1 MADLAPTGIT
11 RASQA
16 TRLDDSKLAGETLAA
31 LDMVFKK
38 ASDGRLWIADA
49 NASLEAATSYGM
61 IISGGTAGNP
71 VIVVT
76 VGPIILAGVSMA
88 IGDAYY
94 LSRTAGK
101 IMPQAD
107 LQAGDYV
114 SYLGNATT
122 ALILDLSIKNYLTLL
137 A

>member
-1 MADLAPTGIT
+1 MADLAPTGTTLGSQST
-11 RASQA
+11 RK
-16 TRLDDSKLAGETLAA
+16 LDVQFGETVAEN
-31 LDMVFKK
+31 DMVYQK
-38 ASDGRLWIADA
+38 ASDGKSWKADA
-49 NASLEAATSYGM
+49 NASLEAATSKGICLVGGAVDAWG
-61 IISGGTAGNP
+61 IIATSGP
-71 VIVVT
+71 V
-76 VGPIILAGVSMA
+76 ILAGVTMA

-122 ALILDLSIKNYLTLL
+122 ALILDLSIKNYGTLL
-137 A
+137 V